1 MWIDA
6 QFMLHNRKLYL
17 LFHKNGDVKEHV
29 VQFLHK
35 TLTITTVQDLFAT
48 SLNHEV
54 VECVYGNGT
63 DPDVGLQ
70 LHDLLVTSLDLVESL
85 PLLSRVNE
93 VLWKQFY
100 SMPLQFSPSPLYSPL
115 CDSL

>member
-1 MWIDA
+1 LRPSEPTKWNGPSH
-6 QFMLHNRKLYL
+6 FLYSLVDKAGCTLQVVLYYIEEFSL

-29 VQFLHK
+29 VQF
-35 TLTITTVQDLFAT
+35 
-48 SLNHEV
+48 
-54 VECVYGNGT
+54 
-63 DPDVGLQ
+63 PDVGLQ

-100 SMPLQFSPSPLYSPL
+100 SMPLQSSPSPLYSPL